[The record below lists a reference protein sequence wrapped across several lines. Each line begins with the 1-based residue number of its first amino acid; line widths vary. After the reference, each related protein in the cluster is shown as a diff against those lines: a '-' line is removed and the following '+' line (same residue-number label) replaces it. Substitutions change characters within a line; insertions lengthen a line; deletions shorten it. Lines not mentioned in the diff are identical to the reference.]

1 LAIDSQIPT
10 LTEKVKAR
18 AFSSGADLVGIVS
31 TERVDAVPR
40 YWIGWQIQD
49 YTKEPKYY
57 MRDSKSIIVLGYQAW
72 DDIHEVVVVR
82 GDRKEF
88 PVYHRI
94 RLLTRRISSFLE
106 SLGYKT
112 IVYPELLPQKRMAQ
126 LAGLGNF
133 GKNTLIINPR
143 YGPWI
148 RLHSILTD
156 AEMVPDKP
164 FEEDLCRDCSE
175 CIKACPVGA
184 LKPYVVDSEKCLL
197 GINDSK
203 RSNPEIKPIFE
214 QHAPR
219 ITKNGYLM
227 CMTCQKACPY
237 GRDERGLL

>member
-1 LAIDSQIPT
+1 VT
-10 LTEKVKAR
+10 LTEKVKAK

-31 TERVDAVPR
+31 TERVNAVPR
-40 YWIGWQIQD
+40 YWIGWQIED

-57 MRDSKSIIVLGYQAW
+57 MQDSESVVVLGYQAW
-72 DDIHEVVVVR
+72 DDIHEVVVTR

-133 GKNTLIINPR
+133 GKNTLIINPK

-156 AEMVPDKP
+156 AEMLPDKP
-164 FEEDLCRDCSE
+164 FEEDLCRDCAE
-175 CIKACPVGA
+175 CIRACPVGA

-203 RSNPEIKPIFE
+203 RSKPEIKPIFE
-214 QHAPR
+214 QYAPR
-219 ITKNGYLM
+219 ITKNSYLM
-227 CMTCQKACPY
+227 CMMCQKVCPY
-237 GRDERGLL
+237 GRDERGLV